1 MSALFALFAVVVIA
15 RVLATWKLSIRR
27 AADST
32 GPATGTGTAPGTRA
46 DRALAA

>member
-15 RVLATWKLSIRR
+15 RVLATWKLSTRR
-27 AADST
+27 PAE
-32 GPATGTGTAPGTRA
+32 ATGRASETRA